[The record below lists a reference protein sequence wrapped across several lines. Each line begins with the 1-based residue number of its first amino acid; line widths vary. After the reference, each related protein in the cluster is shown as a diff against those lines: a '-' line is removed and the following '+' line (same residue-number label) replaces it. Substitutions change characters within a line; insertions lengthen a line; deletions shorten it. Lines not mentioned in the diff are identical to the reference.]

1 MLQRVETS
9 KWRGKE
15 TEEYKERMVA
25 SLMKVHRDGGERKIE
40 EFRWKRMCW
49 IDVENE
55 GDR

>member
-1 MLQRVETS
+1 
-9 KWRGKE
+9 
-15 TEEYKERMVA
+15 
-25 SLMKVHRDGGERKIE
+25 MKVHRDEGERKIE